1 MSRERKFIIVN
12 DKFGKNT
19 EIRIG
24 WPIYHRDLLDKSDE
38 KEGKDCYGGGRWN
51 LDYENKTITLYG
63 SSDDFGKPN
72 KKDIEIAIKNMDDH
86 KWWQLEWTMERIF
99 DKEFPDRDYSDLKDY
114 KFIIDYD

>member
-1 MSRERKFIIVN
+1 MSRERKFIIVK

-19 EIRIG
+19 KIRIG

-38 KEGKDCYGGGRWN
+38 NEGIDCYGGGRWN
-51 LDYENKTITLYG
+51 LDYDNKTITLYG

-72 KKDIEIAIKNMDDH
+72 KKDIETAIKNLDDH
-86 KWWQLEWTMERIF
+86 AYWQLEWMMERIF

-114 KFIIDYD
+114 KFIVDYD